1 MSSKKKKILFRL
13 IVLSVLMCVVLP
25 LSVHAALV
33 IGNEF
38 GYGTYVGYWKSQ
50 ADTVSPPGYLMD
62 FMQYGGQTSVFTT
75 LSTGE
80 VFFGDFTLKE
90 GNCGIHLL
98 QQDRM
103 CTSLLAVRVKFP

>member
-38 GYGTYVGYWKSQ
+38 GFGTYVAIGK
-50 ADTVSPPGYLMD
+50 AKLTP
-62 FMQYGGQTSVFTT
+62 
-75 LSTGE
+75 
-80 VFFGDFTLKE
+80 
-90 GNCGIHLL
+90 LL
-98 QQDRM
+98 PW
-103 CTSLLAVRVKFP
+103 LFNGLHPVRRANKCVYNTFHR

>member
-38 GYGTYVGYWKSQ
+38 GFGTYVGYWK
-50 ADTVSPPGYLMD
+50 AKLTP
-62 FMQYGGQTSVFTT
+62 
-75 LSTGE
+75 
-80 VFFGDFTLKE
+80 
-90 GNCGIHLL
+90 LL
-98 QQDRM
+98 P
-103 CTSLLAVRVKFP
+103 LVI

>member
-62 FMQYGGQTSVFTT
+62 FMQYGGQPVFLQHFPQARYFLETS
-75 LSTGE
+75 
-80 VFFGDFTLKE
+80 
-90 GNCGIHLL
+90 
-98 QQDRM
+98 
-103 CTSLLAVRVKFP
+103 P

>member
-38 GYGTYVGYWKSQ
+38 GFGTYVGYWKSQ
-50 ADTVSPPGYLMD
+50 ADTVAPL
-62 FMQYGGQTSVFTT
+62 V
-75 LSTGE
+75 
-80 VFFGDFTLKE
+80 
-90 GNCGIHLL
+90 I
-98 QQDRM
+98 
-103 CTSLLAVRVKFP
+103 